1 MLRLLCGCVGTNAQ
15 RVYSAPLLSLPTDML
30 NTVVTISIDLLAHSL
45 AERFLPLFEVASRKS
60 LRPWRV
66 TPGVQAHVLVLDAQ
80 HANALGVAQARCVI
94 CIGEQA
100 RLPVDS
106 SAWVSWLPPQFTV
119 ADLIGTLDRA
129 AIFLHDQRNQKS
141 KATAEVVARVGGA
154 HNAYR
159 ITSWAVLPAP
169 FDTPGCLRGMA
180 MLSKGAVSLE
190 QLCRHSQLDPAL
202 AQQLL
207 QQLARRGLLTVLE
220 APGAGG
226 GRDPARVR
234 ASEGLLQRFSKWVL
248 MGGRA

>member
-1 MLRLLCGCVGTNAQ
+1 
-15 RVYSAPLLSLPTDML
+15 ML
-30 NTVVTISIDLLAHSL
+30 NTVVTISIDLLAHPL

-66 TPGVQAHVLVLDAQ
+66 TPGVQADVLVLDAA

-94 CIGEQA
+94 SVGEQA

-106 SAWVSWLPPQFTV
+106 SAWVSWLPQQFTV

-129 AIFLHDQRNQKS
+129 AIFLHEQRSRKS
-141 KATAEVVARVGGA
+141 HARAAVVAQVGGA
-154 HNAYR
+154 NNAYR

-180 MLSKGAVSLE
+180 MLSKGAVSLD
-190 QLCRHSQLDPAL
+190 QLCRHSQLEPAL

-220 APGAGG
+220 APGASGM
-226 GRDPARVR
+226 REPAPTKAR

>member
-1 MLRLLCGCVGTNAQ
+1 
-15 RVYSAPLLSLPTDML
+15 ML
-30 NTVVTISIDLLAHSL
+30 NTVVTISIDLLAHPL

-100 RLPVDS
+100 KLPVDS
-106 SAWVSWLPPQFTV
+106 SAWVSWLPQQFTV

-129 AIFLHDQRNQKS
+129 AIFLHDQRNHKS
-141 KATAEVVARVGGA
+141 KATAAVVARVGGA

-190 QLCRHSQLDPAL
+190 QLCRHSQLDPAM

-220 APGAGG
+220 EPGASAV
-226 GRDPARVR
+226 REPARAR

-248 MGGRA
+248 MGGRT

>member
-1 MLRLLCGCVGTNAQ
+1 M
-15 RVYSAPLLSLPTDML
+15 
-30 NTVVTISIDLLAHSL
+30 
-45 AERFLPLFEVASRKS
+45 
-60 LRPWRV
+60 
-66 TPGVQAHVLVLDAQ
+66 LDAA

-94 CIGEQA
+94 SVGEQA

-106 SAWVSWLPPQFTV
+106 SAWVSWLPQQFTV

-129 AIFLHDQRNQKS
+129 AIFLHEQRSRKS
-141 KATAEVVARVGGA
+141 HARAAVVAQVGGA
-154 HNAYR
+154 NNAYR

-180 MLSKGAVSLE
+180 MLSKGAVSLD
-190 QLCRHSQLDPAL
+190 QLCRHSQLEPAL

-220 APGAGG
+220 APGASGM
-226 GRDPARVR
+226 REPARTKAR